1 MRYLRW
7 IARLLVFVVLFGF
20 AIKNTHPVSVHY
32 FLGLEWRVPLTLVL
46 FIFFVAGAAL
56 GVLAGA
62 AWLYRHRREVVQLRR
77 ELRQRQA
84 AHEPALDVAREHRLH

>member
-7 IARLLVFVVLFGF
+7 IVWALVFVVLFFF
-20 AIKNTHPVSVHY
+20 ALYNTDAVSVH
-32 FLGLEWRVPLTLVL
+32 FLIWEWRAPLSVVL
-46 FIFFVAGAAL
+46 LLFFVAGASL

-77 ELRQRQA
+77 ELRQRQL
-84 AHEPALDVAREHRLH
+84 AHEPALDVAREHRLQ

>member
-1 MRYLRW
+1 MRYLRGLVW
-7 IARLLVFVVLFGF
+7 ALVFVVFLAF
-20 AIKNTHPVSVHY
+20 AGKNTHLVSVQF
-32 FLGLEWRVPLTLVL
+32 FLGWEWRAPLHLILLV
-46 FIFFVAGAAL
+46 FFASGAFL

-84 AHEPALDVAREHRLH
+84 PHEATLDVVREHRLQ